1 MDDIIIVTGKVTYPI
16 TLDPTVWI
24 FDNRKFELSERIADI
39 DGLAMELAPFIEHTE
54 PSLDATKAICQLA
67 NGKEITLS
75 LAQLT
80 SSYLCFA
87 LDGKPIKDG
96 GPALLY
102 FADGSNKHNPISNI
116 RKMIIE

>member
-24 FDNRKFELSERIADI
+24 FDNRKFELSEQIADT
-39 DGLAMELAPFIEHTE
+39 DGLAMELAPFIAHTE
-54 PSLDATKAICQLA
+54 PSPNVTTAVCQLA
-67 NGKEITLS
+67 NGEEITLS
-75 LAQLT
+75 LEQLT

-102 FADGSNKHNPISNI
+102 FADGSNKNNPIGNI
-116 RKMIIE
+116 RKIILS